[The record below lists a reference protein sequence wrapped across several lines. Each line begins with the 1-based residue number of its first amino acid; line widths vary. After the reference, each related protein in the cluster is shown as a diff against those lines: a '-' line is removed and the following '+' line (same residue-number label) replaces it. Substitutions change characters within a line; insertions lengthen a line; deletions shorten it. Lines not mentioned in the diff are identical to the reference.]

1 MRTALTKRIVAA
13 AQPQSR
19 PYELRDTLVRGLILR
34 VQPSGYKAWI
44 VPGPTGSVEHSG
56 RWSI

>member
-13 AQPQSR
+13 AQPQTR

-34 VQPSGYKAWI
+34 VG
-44 VPGPTGSVEHSG
+44 VLSVLARIASV
-56 RWSI
+56 

>member
-13 AQPQSR
+13 AQPQAR

-44 VPGPTGSVEHSG
+44 IEWTRG
-56 RWSI
+56 